1 MKNKKVYITPPPPK
15 KITLLP
21 MHSRP
26 YMIMNA

>member
-1 MKNKKVYITPPPPK
+1 MKGKSVYITPPPE

-21 MHSRP
+21 MHFRP